1 MTGLQ
6 IAMIVIGMVCLIGS
20 FFVSEKLSKAD
31 LEEMKKMSEQEIK
44 VILDARMQDA
54 SAQIDEKIQ
63 DKVEDAVAQIE
74 RGGEKETNEKILAI
88 SEYSDTVLT
97 SMNKSHD
104 EIVFLYDMLNDKQ
117 ERVTEL
123 MKELTL
129 MQSAVSQM
137 EETLDDKLQVTGVS
151 MEAEAETL
159 EEEMASQ
166 EEKQTSLEDAFRSQ
180 VVTEDEKEQTTEP
193 KKNAQILSMYKEG
206 MSEVEIAKQLGR
218 GLGEVKLVLGLFGE
232 EQAHEV

>member
-54 SAQIDEKIQ
+54 AAQID
-63 DKVEDAVAQIE
+63 
-74 RGGEKETNEKILAI
+74 EKILAI

-129 MQSAVSQM
+129 MQSAVAQM

-151 MEAEAETL
+151 MDAEAETL

>member
-1 MTGLQ
+1 M
-6 IAMIVIGMVCLIGS
+6 
-20 FFVSEKLSKAD
+20 
-31 LEEMKKMSEQEIK
+31 
-44 VILDARMQDA
+44 ILDARMQDA

-129 MQSAVSQM
+129 MQSAVAQM

-151 MEAEAETL
+151 MDAEAETL